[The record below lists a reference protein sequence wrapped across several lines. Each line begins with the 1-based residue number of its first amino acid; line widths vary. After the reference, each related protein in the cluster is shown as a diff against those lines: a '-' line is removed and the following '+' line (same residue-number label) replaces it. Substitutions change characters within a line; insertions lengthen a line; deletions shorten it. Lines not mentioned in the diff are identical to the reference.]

1 MKSNQYTNIDGFV
14 RRRSNVELRPAGQL
28 TPKRPPLT
36 SRPSEVPRRR
46 TTINDYP
53 ALRPSQPRTAADTIG
68 DQPLPEIDND
78 LQASLNALSDSGDI
92 SGANVKKRRFG
103 WGRSRQR
110 RAERNMRG
118 GMGGRGGR
126 GGGKPPK
133 KGWSRRKKLIFW
145 PIMLIILAV
154 LGVGG
159 FLAAKAFLVSNGV
172 FNGGN
177 IISLIAPGTPLK
189 TDDQGR
195 TNILV
200 FGTSQDDTAHQQA
213 VGGGG
218 LWLTDSIMLVSVDQ
232 KAETVRMVSIPR
244 DLWVSVDNCEVGQNA
259 KINAVYE
266 CASGLINSTATPG
279 SDYKKVDQTG
289 AEALM
294 QTVATVTGITPQYYV
309 HANYTVLRDTVNAV
323 GGIDVNIVGDG
334 ASGIY
339 DTNFDWDCPNGN
351 RTCKNVYYPKDGVYH
366 LDGTQALFLARAR
379 GDAGSY
385 SYLDFGLARGDFDRQ
400 MNQQKILT
408 ALQKK
413 ITTASVLANPLAL
426 NNLLDAFGNNISMS
440 LSGGEIKTLLD
451 VGRKVQPANIK
462 SVSLVDDGNS
472 VLTTGMIDGQSV
484 VIPIAGV
491 QDYNDIISYLAKQM
505 STNPVVGEGATVSI
519 YNASGVAGAAANLQT
534 KFEKEGYTVA
544 AIGDAPSSAAG
555 AGEYTIYDQS
565 NGAKPKTLAA
575 LQSELKA
582 TATTSPLPSGVT
594 SDSDFVIIV
603 NSVSSN

>member
-14 RRRSNVELRPAGQL
+14 RRRPRVELPSAGQ
-28 TPKRPPLT
+28 PSVGRPQLSSAPT
-36 SRPSEVPRRR
+36 EAPRRSM
-46 TTINDYP
+46 INDYP
-53 ALRPSQPRTAADTIG
+53 ALRPSQPQVDANFSG
-68 DQPLPEIDND
+68 VGEQPEIDDD
-78 LQASLNALSDSGDI
+78 LRASLSALSDGDI
-92 SGANVKKRRFG
+92 PGANVKKRRFG
-103 WGRSRQR
+103 FHRSRR
-110 RAERNMRG
+110 RRDDKNRRSGIGGGRRG
-118 GMGGRGGR
+118 GD
-126 GGGKPPK
+126 KPPK
-133 KGWSRRKKLIFW
+133 KRWSRRKKLIFW
-145 PIMLIILAV
+145 PITLVILSV
-154 LGVGG
+154 VGVGG
-159 FLAAKAFLVSNGV
+159 FLAAKAFFVSNGV

-177 IISLIAPGTPLK
+177 ILSLITPGTPLK

-200 FGTSQDDTAHQQA
+200 FGTSQDDSAHQQA
-213 VGGGG
+213 DGGGG
-218 LWLTDSIMLVSVDQ
+218 LWLTDSILLVSLDQ

-244 DLWVSVDNCEVGQNA
+244 DLWVAVDNCEVGNNA

-266 CASGLINSTATPG
+266 CASGLINSGSNPG
-279 SDYKKVDQTG
+279 SDYKQTDQAG

-339 DTNFDWDCPNGN
+339 DTNFDWDCPNGPY
-351 RTCKNVYYPKDGVYH
+351 TCKNVYYPKDGVYH
-366 LDGTQALFLARAR
+366 IDGTQALFLARAR
-379 GDAGSY
+379 GDAGLY
-385 SYLDFGLARGDFDRQ
+385 SYRDFGLARGDFDRQ

-413 ITTASVLANPLAL
+413 ATTASVLANPLAL

-451 VGRKVQPANIK
+451 AAHKIQTSNIK
-462 SVSLVDDGNS
+462 SVSLVDDGHS
-472 VLTTGMIDGQSV
+472 VVTTGMIDGQSV
-484 VIPIAGV
+484 VVPLAGT

-505 STNPVVGEGATVSI
+505 STNPVVSEAANVSI
-519 YNASGVAGAAANLQT
+519 YNASGVAGAAGNLQT

-544 AIGDAPSSAAG
+544 DIGDAPSSAAG
-555 AGEYTIYDQS
+555 SGEYTIYDHS

-575 LQSELKA
+575 LQKELGV
-582 TATTSPLPSGVT
+582 TATTSPLPDGVT
-594 SDSDFVIIV
+594 SDSDFVIII
-603 NSVSSN
+603 NSTSTNN